1 MNIKPNK
8 YDIEYNLIQQKASAK
23 SRMNKYSKNAIYIYI
38 YIYIQELTNCTYK
51 IINIHIVFILHA
63 Y

>member
-23 SRMNKYSKNAIYIYI
+23 SRMNKYSENAIYIYI
-38 YIYIQELTNCTYK
+38 TNCTYK